1 VTGVR
6 WFGLA
11 LALAA
16 AVGEGCVLLAWRTTG
31 SGVVVVLAQLF
42 VVAVLVVTELLA
54 RYAWLRARHL
64 DQVAARA
71 VVLER
76 SRLAEDMHDLL
87 GHELSLI
94 AVQAGALQL
103 SHPDTAD
110 RSAAIRVGAEHAV
123 LTLREIV
130 SVLPTSDLQG
140 TREPGCGPLEPVLSR
155 AREAGM
161 TIDSAV
167 DDLDG
172 LPPVVRDTLTRL
184 VREAVT
190 KAGRHAAGAATTVR
204 VHRRGEH
211 VAVEIRNDVIDAA
224 GTTRIVDGNGLGGLR
239 RRLALLGGTVD
250 TTVRAGAFVLQA
262 TVPTDPAL
270 ASTAPPEPSLGRPSR
285 AVVGSVVI
293 PVVAHCSRGC
303 SATTP
308 GRSTTPRRTT
318 LTMTRVTAGMTERSA
333 QDLLP
338 GREAP
343 VRLSEPPRP
352 ASAQH
357 CRYYTDG
364 NFPVGYA
371 AWRVCFGD
379 GAVRSVDD
387 LR

>member
-1 VTGVR
+1 
-6 WFGLA
+6 
-11 LALAA
+11 
-16 AVGEGCVLLAWRTTG
+16 
-31 SGVVVVLAQLF
+31 
-42 VVAVLVVTELLA
+42 
-54 RYAWLRARHL
+54 
-64 DQVAARA
+64 
-71 VVLER
+71 
-76 SRLAEDMHDLL
+76 
-87 GHELSLI
+87 
-94 AVQAGALQL
+94 
-103 SHPDTAD
+103 
-110 RSAAIRVGAEHAV
+110 
-123 LTLREIV
+123 
-130 SVLPTSDLQG
+130 
-140 TREPGCGPLEPVLSR
+140 
-155 AREAGM
+155 M

-190 KAGRHAAGAATTVR
+190 NAGRHAAGAATTVR

-224 GTTRIVDGNGLGGLR
+224 GTTRIVDRNGLGGLR

-293 PVVAHCSRGC
+293 PVVALFAGLLGYYAWAVHD
-303 SATTP
+303 ATTDD
-308 GRSTTPRRTT
+308 